1 MATNKKLGETML
13 ISEELLKLY
22 SPISKNV
29 SVDKVYPYLHLAQP
43 YFIEPILGTALLQEL
58 QHQIEDDKLTEE
70 NKALIIKIAP
80 VLANYATYL
89 AMRSLTYSITEK
101 GITRE
106 NSENSSTIDRN
117 ELGDYILNI
126 KNLAEMHT
134 EVLIKFLCNCQD
146 LYPLWRPEN
155 ECNCSKYMPTD
166 GKNKNELKYTVYFPK
181 KKNGCECSNN
191 DMIKRGIVDK
201 Y

>member
-1 MATNKKLGETML
+1 MNKKLGETLL

-22 SPISKNV
+22 SPLSKNI

-43 YFIEPILGTALLQEL
+43 YFVEPIIGMALMNEL
-58 QHQIEDDKLTEE
+58 QQQIDEDEITDV
-70 NKALIIKIAP
+70 NKALLIKIAP

-126 KNLAEMHT
+126 KNLAEMHQ
-134 EVLIKFLCNCQD
+134 EILIKYLCNCKD

-155 ECNCSKYMPTD
+155 ECNCSKYLPTD
-166 GKNKNELKYTVYFPK
+166 GESKVEKKYTVYFPK
-181 KKNGCECSNN
+181 KSSACECTDN
-191 DMIKRGIVDK
+191 MIGKGETKK